1 MSRIRNILYFLV
13 PGLII
18 GLLYS
23 AQSFFYRTQI
33 GQEVQAW
40 DILLIDM
47 PYFLFWAALAP
58 LALLLA
64 RRLPFSKSIWWRF
77 ALIHF
82 VLGVIVSLLH
92 ALVYNSYRVWIRPG
106 ESGFSFE
113 RVYLNAVASFDYG
126 MLVWFV
132 ILLVVYTLDYYRH
145 LQEQVQRNAELQ
157 SALIQSQLNALKMK
171 LQPHFL
177 FNTLNSIA
185 VLIKEN
191 PDQATETLNRL
202 SSLLRHVLQNIDDQ
216 FSTLDEEIAF
226 TKQYLAIE
234 QVRFG
239 ERLKIEYDLGN
250 GLGKLPVPALILQ
263 PLVENAVRHGIAPK
277 SGAALI
283 RISATHDNG
292 RLALQVYDN
301 GKGFNP
307 GERDQHGLGLKIT
320 RDRLRSLYENEY
332 TMHIEKAAEGGT
344 LAMLSIPLPQEART

>member
-1 MSRIRNILYFLV
+1 MVKTRNILYFLL

-23 AQSFFYRTQI
+23 AQSYFYRAQI
-33 GQEVQAW
+33 GQQVQAW
-40 DILLIDM
+40 DILLVDT

-64 RRLPFSKSIWWRF
+64 RRLPFSKSSWWRF
-77 ALIHF
+77 ALVHF
-82 VLGVIVSLLH
+82 VAGAIVAFLH
-92 ALVYNSYRVWIRPG
+92 ALVYNSYRLWVSPG

-113 RVYLNAVASFDYG
+113 RIYLNAVASFDYG

-145 LQEQVQRNAELQ
+145 LQEQVRRNAELQ
-157 SALIQSQLNALKMK
+157 SALVQSQLNALKMK

-185 VLIKEN
+185 VLIQEN
-191 PDQATETLNRL
+191 PVQATETLNRL
-202 SSLLRHVLQNIDDQ
+202 SNLLRHVLQNIDDQ

-239 ERLKIEYDLGN
+239 ERLKIEYDLAS
-250 GLGKLPVPALILQ
+250 GLGSQAVPALILQ
-263 PLVENAVRHGIAPK
+263 PLVENAVRHGIAQK
-277 SGAALI
+277 SGAVLI
-283 RISATHDNG
+283 RISATRDNG
-292 RLALQVYDN
+292 RLTLQVYDN
-301 GKGFNP
+301 GKGIQS
-307 GERDQHGLGLKIT
+307 GRQKSGMGLIIT
-320 RDRLRSLYENEY
+320 QDRLQSLYENEY
-332 TMHIEKAAEGGT
+332 AMQIEKATEGGT
-344 LAMLSIPLPQEART
+344 LATLRIPLAQGAQV